1 MQYLFVLVNK
11 FQIDLH
17 SNMKKKIF
25 CEFFEKK
32 DDGTPYKKW
41 KNWSKII
48 FSKTV
53 AQWYGFLVVI
63 ISCTKQSLILLC
75 AIFLPSYGKKSYINI
90 VIMLKISMSIF
101 GRKINSILS
110 IVIKVLIEK

>member
-53 AQWYGFLVVI
+53 AQW
-63 ISCTKQSLILLC
+63 
-75 AIFLPSYGKKSYINI
+75 
-90 VIMLKISMSIF
+90 
-101 GRKINSILS
+101 
-110 IVIKVLIEK
+110 